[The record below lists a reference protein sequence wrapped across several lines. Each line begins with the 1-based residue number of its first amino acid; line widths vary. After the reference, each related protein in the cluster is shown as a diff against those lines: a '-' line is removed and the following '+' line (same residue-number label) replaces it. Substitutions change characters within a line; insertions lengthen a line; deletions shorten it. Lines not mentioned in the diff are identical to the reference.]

1 MDDGRELNTL
11 IRLSEGFLGGIN
23 HPLTIIDACLIGLK
37 LSLKVPILLVEGDL
51 RGTAHLKTP
60 PRVLV
65 LFTEHDVKLSIGTL
79 GRAEY
84 FSADPVAF
92 DYLSAASILK
102 LGT

>member
-1 MDDGRELNTL
+1 MDNGRELNAL
-11 IRLSEGFLGGIN
+11 FRLPEGFLRRI

-37 LSLKVPILLVEGDL
+37 VSLKVPILLVEGDL

-79 GRAEY
+79 
-84 FSADPVAF
+84 
-92 DYLSAASILK
+92 
-102 LGT
+102 